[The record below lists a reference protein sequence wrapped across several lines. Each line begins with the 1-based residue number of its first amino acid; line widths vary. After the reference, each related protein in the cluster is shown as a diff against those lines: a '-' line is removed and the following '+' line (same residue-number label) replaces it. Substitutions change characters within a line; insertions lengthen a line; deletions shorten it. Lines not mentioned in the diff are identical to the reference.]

1 MLRRLLQRKINGFV
15 NKHAIRD
22 ESEPNKPFLPIWDQP
37 LIIRVLVKSKLY

>member
-22 ESEPNKPFLPIWDQP
+22 ESEPNKSFYQYGINL
-37 LIIRVLVKSKLY
+37 